1 MDVELK
7 YRLKEIFGDRVRFDE
22 DERLLYS
29 HDVGMLPDLV
39 SVFMLSTFPDAVVL
53 PENNEELIKLVNLAN
68 EFRMPLIPRGSAS
81 GGYGGALP
89 VYGGIVVDLSR
100 MGKII
105 EINKDE
111 KTATVEPGVIWW
123 NLEKELNKKGLQ
135 LKNYPS
141 SAPSATVAG
150 WIAQGG
156 TGIGSLAHGGACDV
170 VREAE
175 VVTPNG
181 QVMTF
186 KGNDLD
192 LVCDCEG
199 ITGFITK
206 LKIEVKDKEEIVP
219 VTVLFKNAA
228 TLNRAI
234 NQIVRE
240 VKPFT
245 IGFGTPGFTKLKQE
259 ATGHKVLPED
269 KYYALIAYY
278 ESDYNNSKEKL
289 VDIIY
294 SNAGEI
300 VSGEISKEEWEER
313 FYPMRLKRLGPSI
326 IPSEALVPL
335 ERLGEALEAIEKET
349 KGMYIGAEGQVI
361 SEREAAI
368 LAFFLDD
375 ERSFLRFTF
384 GWNNAFKIIDV
395 AKKFGG
401 RIYSTGIWFSGE
413 SESFFGKERYEKIKR
428 FKKEVDPNDIMN
440 PGKIFSPKIK
450 TFPIMPV
457 SLAIK
462 LSKPFMSIGSKI
474 FKYKRPKSQ

>member
-1 MDVELK
+1 MDIELK

-39 SVFMLSTFPDAVVL
+39 SIFMMTTLPDAVVL
-53 PENNEELIKLVNLAN
+53 PENNEELIKLANLAN

-100 MGKII
+100 MSKII

-111 KTATVEPGVIWW
+111 KTTTVEPGVIWW
-123 NLEKELNKKGLQ
+123 TLEKELNKQGLQ
-135 LKNYPS
+135 LKHYPS

-156 TGIGSLAHGGACDV
+156 TGIGSLTHGGACGV

-181 QVMTF
+181 KVMTF
-186 KGNDLD
+186 KDEDLD
-192 LVCDCEG
+192 VVCDCEG

-206 LKIEVKDKEEIVP
+206 LKIEIKDIEEIIP
-219 VTVLFKNAA
+219 VTVLFKNAS
-228 TLNRAI
+228 TLGRAI
-234 NQIVRE
+234 SE
-240 VKPFT
+240 VVKEAKPYT
-245 IGFGTPGFTKLKQE
+245 IAFGTPGFTKLKQE

-269 KYYALIAYY
+269 KYYAMLAYY
-278 ESDYNNSKEKL
+278 ESDYNKVKEKL

-294 SNAGEI
+294 ASAGEI
-300 VSGEISKEEWEER
+300 VSGEVSQEEWEER
-313 FYPMRLKRLGPSI
+313 FYPMRLKRLGPSV
-326 IPSEALVPL
+326 IPSEALAPL
-335 ERLGEALEAIEKET
+335 ERLSDVLEAIEKET
-349 KGMYIGAEGQVI
+349 EGMYIGAEGQVV
-361 SEREAAI
+361 SESEAAI
-368 LAFFLDD
+368 LVFFLGD
-375 ERSFLRFTF
+375 ERTFLGFTF
-384 GWNNAFKIIDV
+384 GWSNAFKPIDI

-413 SESFFGKERYEKIKR
+413 SESFFGKERLEKISKFKR
-428 FKKEVDPNDIMN
+428 EVDPNDIMN

-450 TFPIMPV
+450 VFPIMPV

-474 FKYKRPKSQ
+474 FKYKRPEGH